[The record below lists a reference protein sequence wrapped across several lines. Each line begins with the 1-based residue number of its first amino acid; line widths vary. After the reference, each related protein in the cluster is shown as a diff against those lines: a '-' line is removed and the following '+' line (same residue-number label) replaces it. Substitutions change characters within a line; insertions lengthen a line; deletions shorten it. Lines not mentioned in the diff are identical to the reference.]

1 MPITTI
7 QSVHNDRAWGL
18 WKIHEEL
25 TVLEQSYVF
34 STEEKTYLHD
44 ISHPHKKLEWLAS
57 RLTVG
62 MVCDYLQI
70 SYKGTLKTPE
80 KKPYLCEQNGY
91 VSISHSH
98 DYAAAIIDRSK
109 PVGIDIE
116 RIDPKIMA
124 IRKKYLFDEEFSDD
138 VRHMTQYWCIK
149 EAGYKLAG
157 EKGHSLKDD
166 IMVQKFPAGLE
177 EGETY
182 IRIGVNTHKIV
193 FSCHDNYVLAFNI
206 D

>member
-1 MPITTI
+1 MPIISIHSI
-7 QSVHNDRAWGL
+7 QEDRAWGL
-18 WKIHEEL
+18 WNIREEL
-25 TVLEQSYVF
+25 TSLEQSYSF
-34 STEEKTYLHD
+34 QLEEKQHLQD

-62 MVCDYLQI
+62 LVCDHLQI
-70 SYKGTLKTPE
+70 QYKGTFKTPE
-80 KKPYLCEQNGY
+80 KKPYLCEQNGH

-116 RIDPKIMA
+116 RIDTKILS
-124 IRKKYLFDEEFSDD
+124 IRKKYLFENEFSDD

-149 EAGYKLAG
+149 ETGYKLAG
-157 EKGHSLKDD
+157 ETGLSLKND
-166 IMVQKFPAGLE
+166 IIVQKFPSGLE
-177 EGETY
+177 QGKTKISIGIHTY
-182 IRIGVNTHKIV
+182 TVEFFT
-193 FSCHDNYVLAFNI
+193 HDNYVLAFNI